1 MNIGLIYNGEVM
13 NTDTREQA
21 IRFGEITKQI
31 NRIYE
36 DYARSL
42 GLSYTSL
49 YILHLVTLT
58 KNCTQKY
65 ICEQMFLPKQTVNS
79 VVTLLRKQGLLE
91 MVELSEDRRHK
102 AIHLADKG
110 KDYATQIISKIDV
123 AETRS
128 IEQFNAEERARLLG
142 LMERYAKVFATELKK

>member
-1 MNIGLIYNGEVM
+1 M